1 MIQLD
6 PRKTLFGILAF
17 LAGFLMFFA
26 LMTSCATP
34 NPKKQKKHWDK
45 FLYYG
50 GKIDTVKQTK
60 TVEILVKGK
69 DGEDSLIYVDVE
81 VEVEKPVI
89 EYKDRW
95 HTRRMDKRERDS
107 LKHVERMLDK
117 QLKHARRMGKQTD
130 KHIEQANQQAIR
142 LAQETTKQIRL
153 EQRNPWVWVL
163 LAAIAL
169 AALVLIK
176 FK

>member
-1 MIQLD
+1 
-6 PRKTLFGILAF
+6 
-17 LAGFLMFFA
+17 
-26 LMTSCATP
+26 
-34 NPKKQKKHWDK
+34 
-45 FLYYG
+45 
-50 GKIDTVKQTK
+50 
-60 TVEILVKGK
+60 
-69 DGEDSLIYVDVE
+69 VE

-117 QLKHARRMGKQTD
+117 QLKHTRRMGKQTD

-169 AALVLIK
+169 AALILIK